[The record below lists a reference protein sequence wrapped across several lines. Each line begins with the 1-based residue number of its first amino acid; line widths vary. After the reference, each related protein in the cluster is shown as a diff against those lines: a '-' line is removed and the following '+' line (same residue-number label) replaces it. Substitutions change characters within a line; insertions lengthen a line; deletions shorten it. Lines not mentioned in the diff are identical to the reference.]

1 MKRVIATLALVAIIG
16 AGSGGCQ
23 TVQDA
28 LGWHVG
34 ARTSA
39 MATVGLTLLVK
50 GADDY
55 TACGQPARLP
65 CPAGAPKSDLTISVS
80 LHEKITAAYAAQKRL
95 REGDG
100 TLDAVWAA
108 IDAAKAYAT
117 DHHITIPENP
127 Q

>member
-1 MKRVIATLALVAIIG
+1 MKRIIATLALIAVIG
-16 AGSGGCQ
+16 AGSAGCE
-23 TVQDA
+23 TVQNV
-28 LGWHVG
+28 LGWHLG
-34 ARTSA
+34 QRTGA
-39 MATVGLTLLVK
+39 MATVGLTLLAK

-65 CPAGAPKSDLTISVS
+65 CPDGASKSDLAISVS

-100 TLDAVWAA
+100 TLAAVWAA
-108 IDAAKAYAT
+108 IDAARAYASE
-117 DHHITIPENP
+117 HHITIPETE